1 MDEHAKKQ
9 ASLFRKESLSR
20 INSPDKV
27 DEYLRTTNVS
37 AYYMLAAA
45 IILMLSLLIW
55 SAFATLP
62 TIISANGIVENGT
75 AICYCPDTSALEP
88 GQSVKFNDGTV
99 GTVTEIA
106 KRPISDAEAALQYDA
121 YDLYMLNIE
130 EWNYKVT
137 VSAPNTPDGYTSM
150 RIITGQVQ
158 PISFLFN

>member
-9 ASLFRKESLSR
+9 ASLFRKESLSS
-20 INSPDKV
+20 ISSPDKV

-45 IILMLSLLIW
+45 IILMLSLVIW

-62 TIISANGIVENGT
+62 TVINANGIVKDGI
-75 AICYCPDTSALEP
+75 AICYCSDPSALEP
-88 GQSVKFNDGTV
+88 GLSVSLNDGTV

-106 KRPISDAEAALQYDA
+106 SRPISDAEAALEYDA
-121 YDLYMLNIE
+121 YDLYMLEIDA
-130 EWNYKVT
+130 WNYKVT
-137 VSAPNTPDGYTSM
+137 ISVPDTPNGYVSM
-150 RIITGQVQ
+150 RIITGQTQ